1 MSTAHQ
7 KVTASHLRR
16 DAYLYVRQSTMRQVF
31 ENSESTHRQYALRE
45 RAVAL
50 GWPTEGINVIDS
62 DLGLSGADGDREG
75 FQRLVAEV
83 GMGRAGIVLGLE
95 VIRTRRASPCCV
107 SRATATQAK
116 RRSSPFE
123 RAAERGAFVEV

>member
-31 ENSESTHRQYALRE
+31 ENSESTRRQYALRE

-50 GWPTEGINVIDS
+50 GWPTEAINVIDS

-83 GMGRAGIVLGLE
+83 GWAGPGSCSGSKLA
-95 VIRTRRASPCCV
+95 ASP
-107 SRATATQAK
+107 ATQ
-116 RRSSPFE
+116 RIGTDCSRSA
-123 RAAERGAFVEV
+123 R